1 MVQWLRLLQYVSTL
15 DVGNELHGLSQPN
28 FPGTKIA
35 AGNLLL
41 SFGILVA
48 GTSATKVFRVLRH
61 MGMTCVSLTTFFEY
75 QRVSVPMGLMLF
87 WLWLPNLFLVMVAK
101 FVLSSPKSYWL

>member
-1 MVQWLRLLQYVSTL
+1 MAEVITICVNPGCGKLTTWF
-15 DVGNELHGLSQPN
+15 SQPN

-41 SFGILVA
+41 SFGNLVA

-61 MGMTCVSLTTFFEY
+61 MGMTCVSLTTFFKY
-75 QRVSVPMGLMLF
+75 QQVSVPMG
-87 WLWLPNLFLVMVAK
+87 
-101 FVLSSPKSYWL
+101 